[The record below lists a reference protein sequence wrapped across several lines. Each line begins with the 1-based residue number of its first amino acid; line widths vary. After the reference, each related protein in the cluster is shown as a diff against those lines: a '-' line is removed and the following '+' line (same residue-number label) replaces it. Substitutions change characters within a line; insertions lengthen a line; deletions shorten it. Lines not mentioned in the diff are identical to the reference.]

1 MTSDQAMIVARQ
13 NRHTNAGGTTIG
25 AFVATL
31 DTMKIL
37 SIHAFAIR
45 SDLIGGPPTTPER
58 RPVWTT
64 HAEVAS
70 PMSHFPRF
78 KRLRSSWRPRWP
90 SVACLVT
97 AEDGS
102 WGLGM
107 TRYGA
112 PVIAIINE
120 HLGPLLVGES
130 CTDTGHAWNLMQGM
144 TSPYA
149 GGLSWYAVS
158 AIDLA
163 LWDLKGKLLGQPVH
177 ALLGAP
183 ARAHIDC
190 YATGND
196 TDWLMELGFAATKI
210 ACPFGPADGER
221 GLDANQDFVEQTR
234 TLIGPDRA
242 LMADCWMAFDIDYAV
257 AFAQRMAPSRL
268 RWIEDCLM
276 PDDLDGVHMLRER
289 LPGHGL
295 AGGEHWYSPAPFASA
310 AAARSLDV
318 FQPDIGWAGGL
329 TGCLKIARIAQAAGI
344 PVMLHAGMNTAYGQ
358 HFTLAVPNALMGE
371 YFAGSAPGVPL
382 AEVRLTPG
390 TAVPNEGRL
399 TPSFEPGFGLGLS
412 LAQVHALAI

>member
-1 MTSDQAMIVARQ
+1 MGKGAIV
-13 NRHTNAGGTTIG
+13 GGSTIG
-25 AFVATL
+25 AFPATP
-31 DTMKIL
+31 DTMQKIR
-37 SIHAFAIR
+37 SIHAFAIA
-45 SDLIGGPPTTPER
+45 SDLIGSPPTTAER
-58 RPVWTT
+58 RPVWTS

-70 PMSHFPRF
+70 PMSRFPRF

-107 TRYGA
+107 TRYGS

-120 HLGPLLVGES
+120 HLAPLLAGES
-130 CTDTGHAWNLMQGM
+130 CTDTDRAWDLMQGM

-149 GGLSWYAVS
+149 GGLSCYAVS

-177 ALLGAP
+177 ALLGTP
-183 ARAHIDC
+183 ARPHIDC

-196 TDWLMELGFAATKI
+196 TDWMLELGFQATKI
-210 ACPFGPADGER
+210 ACPFGPADGAR
-221 GLDANQDFVEQTR
+221 GMDANQAFVEQTR
-234 TLIGPDRA
+234 ALIGPERD
-242 LMADCWMAFDIDYAV
+242 LMVDCWMAFDVDYAV
-257 AFAQRMAPSRL
+257 DFARRMAPCRL

-276 PDDLDGVHMLRER
+276 PDDLDGVRSLRQR
-289 LPGHGL
+289 LPDHGL
-295 AGGEHWYSPAPFASA
+295 AGGEHWYTPAPFASA

-329 TGCLKIARIAQAAGI
+329 TGCLKIARFALAAGI

-358 HFTLAVPNALMGE
+358 HFTLAVPNATMGE
-371 YFAGSAPGVPL
+371 YFVGSAPGVPL
-382 AEVRLTPG
+382 QEVRLTPG
-390 TAVPNEGRL
+390 TAVPCDGRV
-399 TPSFEPGFGLGLS
+399 TPSGEPGFGLGLT
-412 LAQVHALAI
+412 LAQVQALAI

>member
-1 MTSDQAMIVARQ
+1 M
-13 NRHTNAGGTTIG
+13 
-25 AFVATL
+25 
-31 DTMKIL
+31 MKIR
-37 SIHAFAIR
+37 SIHAFAIT
-45 SDLIGGPPTTPER
+45 SDLIGGPPTTPEH
-58 RPVWTT
+58 RPVWTS

-120 HLGPLLVGES
+120 HLAPLLAGES
-130 CTDTGHAWNLMQGM
+130 CTDTTRAWDLMQGM

-149 GGLSWYAVS
+149 GGLSCYAVS

-183 ARAHIDC
+183 ARTHIDC
-190 YATGND
+190 YATSND
-196 TDWLMELGFAATKI
+196 TDWILELGFQATKI
-210 ACPFGPADGER
+210 ACPFGPADGAR
-221 GLDANQDFVEQTR
+221 GLDANQQFVETTR
-234 TLIGPDRA
+234 RLIGPGRD
-242 LMADCWMAFDIDYAV
+242 LMVDCWMAFDVDYAV
-257 AFAQRMAPSRL
+257 AFAQRMTPCRL

-276 PDDLDGVHMLRER
+276 PDDLDGVRSLRER
-289 LPGHGL
+289 LPGYGL
-295 AGGEHWYSPAPFASA
+295 AGGEHWYTPAPFASA
-310 AAARSLDV
+310 AVARCLDV

-358 HFTLAVPNALMGE
+358 HFTLAVPSATMGE
-371 YFAGSAPGVPL
+371 YFVGSAPGVPL
-382 AEVRLTPG
+382 SEVRLTPG
-390 TAVPNEGRL
+390 TAVPCDGRL
-399 TPSFEPGFGLGLS
+399 TPSGEPGFGLGLT
-412 LAQVHALAI
+412 LEQAQALAV

>member
-1 MTSDQAMIVARQ
+1 
-13 NRHTNAGGTTIG
+13 
-25 AFVATL
+25 
-31 DTMKIL
+31 MKIR
-37 SIHAFAIR
+37 SIHAFAIA
-45 SDLIGGPPTTPER
+45 SDLLGGPPATAQR
-58 RPVWTT
+58 RPAWTT

-70 PMSHFPRF
+70 PMSRFPRF

-97 AEDGS
+97 AQDGS

-112 PVIAIINE
+112 PVIAIIND
-120 HLGPLLVGES
+120 HLGPLLEGES
-130 CTDTGHAWNLMQGM
+130 CTDTDRAWDLMQGM

-177 ALLGAP
+177 ALLGGA

-196 TDWLMELGFAATKI
+196 TDWTIELGFPAVKI
-210 ACPFGPADGER
+210 ACPFGPADGAR
-221 GLDANQDFVEQTR
+221 GLDANQALVHTTREQLGAGR
-234 TLIGPDRA
+234 D
-242 LMADCWMAFDIDYAV
+242 LMVDCWMAFDVDYAV
-257 AFAQRMAPSRL
+257 LFAQRMLPYRL

-276 PDDLDGVHMLRER
+276 PDDLDGVRALRER

-310 AAARSLDV
+310 AAARWLDV

-329 TGCLKIARIAQAAGI
+329 TGCRRIARIARAAGI

-358 HFTLAVPNALMGE
+358 HFTLAEPNATMGE
-371 YFAGSAPGVPL
+371 YFVGSAPGVPL
-382 AEVRLTPG
+382 DEVRLTPG
-390 TAVPNEGRL
+390 TAVPRDGRL
-399 TPSFEPGFGLGLS
+399 VPNGEPGFGLGLS
-412 LAQVHALAI
+412 LAQAHALAV